1 MALYTLWYSG
11 VFSDVT
17 FHFENICSHSIWRA
31 SNPSIG
37 DLEPELGPE
46 IYEIFNMDDHY
57 SGSIWA
63 RTECTTNA
71 DDYFSCETGDCRLG
85 TRECADT
92 TPNYPVTLLN
102 FNVNQS
108 IVSYEISLI
117 HGQNIFVNIKPV
129 GGTLLDGSGPCPVVS
144 CNMDFGNVCPPSLI
158 AYNANGFYV
167 GCNSACD
174 VFKDAEH
181 CCNGNG
187 CQLDEYTLKF
197 KQQCP
202 NAHIYPGDNKPPMYQ
217 CKGAESYDITFCP
230 AIGTAT

>member
-31 SNPSIG
+31 SNPSMG

-102 FNVNQS
+102 FNVNES

-129 GGTLLDGSGPCPVVS
+129 GGTLLDGSGPCPVVT

-174 VFKDAEH
+174 VFKDDEH
-181 CCNGNG
+181 CCNGNN

-202 NAHIYPGDNKPPMYQ
+202 NAHIYSGDNKPPMYQ

-230 AIGTAT
+230 AIGSAT